1 MSQVEEQTLTSTS
14 YSLPRTRSGWLEGW
28 IRDRIA
34 GHLDT
39 LKGGRLTV
47 VDGDRVQTWGEP
59 GDLFAAL
66 TVRNSRFYRDVF
78 FGGSLAFAEGYL
90 RGDWDCDDV
99 TALLRLMI
107 RNQTAPRWLDRGWAR
122 LSQALSAVGHWWKSN
137 TRRGSRDNIAAHY
150 DLGNEFYRLWLDET
164 LSYSCAVFPTADST
178 LFEGSTEKIDRVC
191 RKLQLSPSDHLLE
204 IGTGWG
210 GLALHAATH
219 YGCRVT
225 TTTISVEQLRI
236 ARERIAAAG
245 LCDRVTVLETDYRD
259 LTGTYDKL
267 VSIEMIE
274 AVGHEHLDGYFA
286 QCSRLLKPGGSFL
299 LQGIV
304 LADQLHA
311 RYLQSVDFIQKHVF
325 PGGCLPSVQSLMT
338 SMTRASQLRLVHL
351 EDFAPHYARTLREW
365 RSRFEA
371 RSDEVRDQGFDT
383 RFLRLWHYYL
393 CYCEAAFEERQTGLV
408 QMLFDQP
415 GATRDPLQ
423 ITTAAAGN

>member
-14 YSLPRTRSGWLEGW
+14 YSLPQTRSGWLEGW

-47 VDGDRVQTWGEP
+47 VNGDQVQTWGEP

-66 TVRNSRFYRDVF
+66 TVRNSRFYREVF

-99 TALLRLMI
+99 TTLLRLMI

-122 LSQALSAVGHWWKSN
+122 LSQSLSAVGHWWKSN

-164 LSYSCAVFPTADST
+164 LSYSCAIFPTADST
-178 LFEGSTEKIDRVC
+178 LFEGSTEKIDRAC

-210 GLALHAATH
+210 GLALHAATQ

-245 LCDRVTVLETDYRD
+245 LTDRVTVLETDYRD

-286 QCSRLLKPGGSFL
+286 QCGRLLKPGGSFL

-338 SMTRASQLRLVHL
+338 SMTRASQFRLVHL

-365 RSRFEA
+365 RTRFEA
-371 RSDEVRDQGFDT
+371 RSDEVRGQGFDT

-423 ITTAAAGN
+423 ITTAAAGS